1 MLKWLRVP
9 ERVFAFVMWIVSFV
23 FAGFLIGLGGQIVA
37 EVPKLESNLVAEQFA
52 DAAALD
58 AARRTIRDNER
69 ALPALQEARSR
80 AALELTAARNASN
93 AAHDNFNTWAATRAV
108 TVDPKQDP
116 EVLRRTRELDALQVR
131 QREAQRVVEAE
142 DARVL
147 AAQQAVAVARRQEAD
162 LLEAALPAYRRAVFV
177 QELRIFGV
185 RLALTL
191 PLLGIAWWLVLKM
204 APWRRP
210 AAAAPHGAG
219 GSAAPVDPQARRS
232 SSDYWPLARGFVIFA
247 LFAFFFELVPYLP
260 SYGGYVRYAV
270 GIALTVVAGHYV
282 IGWMRRYL
290 ERRRQVEQQGEAERR
305 RGLGTEHALK
315 KMAANVCPGCE
326 RAVLTTGDVKP
337 DFCVHCGLRL
347 YDHCAQCSTRK
358 NVFFRYCPQ
367 CGTGALA
374 THDAPAAAG
383 AAAAD

>member
-23 FAGFLIGLGGQIVA
+23 FAGFLIGLGGKIVA
-37 EVPKLESNLVAEQFA
+37 EVPKLESNLVVEQFA
-52 DAAALD
+52 DAAALA

-69 ALPALQEARSR
+69 ALPELQEARSR

-93 AAHDNFNTWAATRAV
+93 AARDNFHTWAATRAV

-131 QREAQRVVEAE
+131 QREAQRGVEAE
-142 DARVL
+142 DGRL
-147 AAQQAVAVARRQEAD
+147 LTAQQAVAAARRKEIG
-162 LLEAALPAYRRAVFV
+162 LLEAALPAYRRAVFM

-210 AAAAPHGAG
+210 ADAAPRGAA
-219 GSAAPVDPQARRS
+219 GSAAAADAPARRG
-232 SSDYWPLARGFVIFA
+232 SDYWPLARGFVIFA

-305 RGLGTEHALK
+305 RGLGTEQALK

-367 CGTGALA
+367 CGTGAEAAPPAPVSALA
-374 THDAPAAAG
+374 PREG
-383 AAAAD
+383 